1 MSIMLRY
8 ADLTKSLSDI
18 RKLDESKI
26 TIRIG
31 NMIYKDSF
39 ELELDKNVVEMILVK
54 EMNVIEELVFQE
66 KTIWTGV
73 NVMKYSEIREEIS
86 KKNEELKMKL
96 QFVKELEKQ
105 KQDLIYS
112 HELIVVNKDSH
123 EEIKTLDNDDRKA
136 LTKQTEKLITR
147 YTNEIGSLNIQIEKL
162 NNQLSEIYEREEN
175 K

>member
-1 MSIMLRY
+1 
-8 ADLTKSLSDI
+8 
-18 RKLDESKI
+18 
-26 TIRIG
+26 
-31 NMIYKDSF
+31 
-39 ELELDKNVVEMILVK
+39 
-54 EMNVIEELVFQE
+54 
-66 KTIWTGV
+66 
-73 NVMKYSEIREEIS
+73 MKYSEIREEIS

-112 HELIVVNKDSH
+112 HKLIVVNKDSH
-123 EEIKTLDNDDRKA
+123 EEIKTLDNDDRKV

-147 YTNEIGSLNIQIEKL
+147 YTNEIGSLNIQIEKM

>member
-1 MSIMLRY
+1 
-8 ADLTKSLSDI
+8 
-18 RKLDESKI
+18 
-26 TIRIG
+26 
-31 NMIYKDSF
+31 
-39 ELELDKNVVEMILVK
+39 
-54 EMNVIEELVFQE
+54 
-66 KTIWTGV
+66 
-73 NVMKYSEIREEIS
+73 MKYSEIREEIS

-147 YTNEIGSLNIQIEKL
+147 YTNEIRSLNIQIEKL